1 MVKEITTFGDIETTE
16 KDKFH
21 CYKKS
26 FFLEDLDIVTY

>member
-1 MVKEITTFGDIETTE
+1 MVKEITTFGDIETE